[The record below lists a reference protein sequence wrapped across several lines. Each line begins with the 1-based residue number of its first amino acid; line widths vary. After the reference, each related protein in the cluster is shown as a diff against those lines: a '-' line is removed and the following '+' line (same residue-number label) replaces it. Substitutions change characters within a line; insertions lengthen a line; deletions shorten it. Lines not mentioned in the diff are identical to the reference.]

1 MATSFNIVDGIEKI
15 YYSVLDE
22 KNEQYGEVKLFS
34 DMVVE
39 FGMSPTQNST
49 SVYGSNREITSILGN
64 LTGEV
69 TLTVQT
75 LAEEVQAEVMG
86 KVKAEGGGYLDKGL
100 DKPYVAL
107 LVEKSLDGGE
117 YEYLTLYK
125 GKFDL
130 AEEKAKTKED
140 QAEARAQSY
149 TARFIQLKDKTFKY
163 AVRTTSMEEQEKT
176 AFMEKWGKQVIK
188 PAVAQE

>member
-15 YYSVLDE
+15 YYAVLDE

-69 TLTVQT
+69 TLTVQS
-75 LAEEVQAEVMG
+75 LDEEVQAEVMG
-86 KVKAEGGGYLDKGL
+86 KVKYSNSPPSRDFSIISA
-100 DKPYVAL
+100 
-107 LVEKSLDGGE
+107 
-117 YEYLTLYK
+117 T
-125 GKFDL
+125 
-130 AEEKAKTKED
+130 
-140 QAEARAQSY
+140 
-149 TARFIQLKDKTFKY
+149 
-163 AVRTTSMEEQEKT
+163 
-176 AFMEKWGKQVIK
+176 
-188 PAVAQE
+188 

>member
-1 MATSFNIVDGIEKI
+1 MATSFNIVDGVEKI
-15 YYSVLDE
+15 YYAVLNE

-69 TLTVQT
+69 TLTVQS
-75 LAEEVQAEVMG
+75 LSEEVQAEVMG
-86 KVKAEGGGYLDKGL
+86 KVKAQGGGYIDKGL
-100 DKPYVAL
+100 SKPYVAL
-107 LVEKSLDGGE
+107 MVEKSLDGGE
-117 YEYLTLYK
+117 FEYLTLYK

-140 QAEARAQSY
+140 QAEAQAQAY

-163 AVRTTSMEEQEKT
+163 AVRTTSMEEQEKIT
-176 AFMEKWGKQVIK
+176 FMEKWGKQVIK

>member
-15 YYSVLDE
+15 YYAVLNE
-22 KNEQYGEVKLFS
+22 KSEQYGEVKLFS

-69 TLTVQT
+69 TLTVQS
-75 LAEEVQAEVMG
+75 LDEEVQAEVMG

-107 LVEKSLDGGE
+107 MVEKSLDGGE
-117 YEYLTLYK
+117 FEYLTLYK

-130 AEEKAKTKED
+130 AEEKTKTKED
-140 QAEARAQSY
+140 QAEAQAQSY

-163 AVRTTSMEEQEKT
+163 AVRTTNMEEQEKT

>member
-15 YYSVLDE
+15 YYSILNE

-69 TLTVQT
+69 TLTVQS
-75 LAEEVQAEVMG
+75 LDEEVQAEVMG

-107 LVEKSLDGGE
+107 MVEKSLDGGE

-140 QAEARAQSY
+140 QAEAQAQSC

-163 AVRTTSMEEQEKT
+163 AVRTTSMKEDEKT

>member
-15 YYSVLDE
+15 YYAVLDE

-69 TLTVQT
+69 TLTVQS
-75 LAEEVQAEVMG
+75 LDEEVQAEVMG
-86 KVKAEGGGYLDKGL
+86 KVKAQGGGYLDKGL
-100 DKPYVAL
+100 SKPYVAL
-107 LVEKSLDGGE
+107 MVEKSLDGGE
-117 YEYLTLYK
+117 FEYLTLYK

-140 QAEARAQSY
+140 QAEAQAQSY
-149 TARFIQLKDKTFKY
+149 TARFIQLKDKTFKH
-163 AVRTTSMEEQEKT
+163 AVRTTSMKEDEKT

>member
-1 MATSFNIVDGIEKI
+1 MASFNIVDGVEKI
-15 YYSVLDE
+15 YYAILDE

-69 TLTVQT
+69 TLTVQS
-75 LAEEVQAEVMG
+75 LDEEVQAEVMG
-86 KVKAEGGGYLDKGL
+86 KVKAEGGGYIDKGL
-100 DKPYVAL
+100 SKPYVAFM
-107 LVEKSLDGGE
+107 VEKSLDGGE
-117 YEYLTLYK
+117 FEYLTLYK

-140 QAEARAQSY
+140 QAEAQAQSY
-149 TARFIQLKDKTFKY
+149 TASFIQLKDKTFKY
-163 AVRTTSMEEQEKT
+163 AVRTTSMKEDEKT
-176 AFMEKWGKQVIK
+176 AFMGKWGKQVIK
-188 PAVAQE
+188 PTVAQE